1 MFTDNLKKTI
11 FDDIHSK
18 KLVKATIPEDEV
30 IETNKKFS
38 INKDRFDSSIIVDD
52 FKIPSFKYL
61 SDNSLNDFYEYPDIT
76 LSQNPEY
83 KYKYPKLSNEEYFS
97 QQWQTE
103 EGVPNQLNQFIR
115 QDQTS
120 ESIEDIKEVDDA
132 YQSGLKLIHK
142 MIDEETEAIKKVYK
156 DNKSNDIDT
165 VRYLHKTHPDK
176 RPAMEKV
183 LKQYEKKNPV
193 LIAPV
198 FTKPKGKEKEVQTP
212 KGKSN
217 GRTVLAKAPEPKK
230 SAPRISQEE
239 RDSLDRLY
247 EESQK
252 KKKEKEAMNQA
263 TLVKTPVKAIS
274 PNIAELKKNFE
285 KNAEQPTSPPP
296 SKSIEKAKEVPPMK
310 ASDEDSDDE
319 TINNDKYNPLSDKIQ
334 KYYDKEHTI
343 LSSPLMAIKEDNYNM
358 FQKSYTKYKEL
369 NILID
374 KIQNKKKGTSDY
386 RTLKTIRRELHLNS
400 NDESRTTPK
409 K

>member
-115 QDQTS
+115 QDQTG

-132 YQSGLKLIHK
+132 YQEGLKLIHK

-165 VRYLHKTHPDK
+165 VRYLHKDHPDK

-217 GRTVLAKAPEPKK
+217 GRTVLAKAPEPKN
-230 SAPRISQEE
+230 
-239 RDSLDRLY
+239 

-334 KYYDKEHTI
+334 KYYDKAHTI
-343 LSSPLMAIKEDNYNM
+343 LSSPLMAIKEDNYNI

-386 RTLKTIRRELHLNS
+386 RTLKTIRRELHFNS